1 MKTAATKKDKSP
13 SGKKSPSKSTVKKT
27 LGGTQLAEIDKQSQ
41 LKRKEDIEEEEKY
54 FDDEP
59 KDGPN
64 HYVIL
69 SGFYSAMILNQLDE
83 FQLPI
88 DCIIKFKSPSTER
101 IHSFLTEIQ
110 EREKTETNLKANLR
124 INGNSSYYFYFNYLR
139 LH

>member
-1 MKTAATKKDKSP
+1 LKTAATKKDKSP
-13 SGKKSPSKSTVKKT
+13 SGKKSPSKSTKKT
-27 LGGTQLAEIDKQSQ
+27 NAGTQLADIDKQSQ

-69 SGFYSAMILNQLDE
+69 SGFYSAMILNHLDE

-88 DCIIKFKSPSTER
+88 DCIIKFKSPNTER
-101 IHSFLTEIQ
+101 IVSFLTEIQ

-124 INGNSSYYFYFNYLR
+124 INGNSSYFSM
-139 LH
+139 